1 MSPRATR
8 RAAER
13 QADKQLRK
21 NNPAAPA
28 AVTSNPA
35 VLPAAQEPAIVLP
48 AAFDFTDEEDDALT
62 LHNPLAEKT
71 LAAMAVGS
79 SESPGATPEPTSD
92 ARLAAN
98 RENAKLSTGPRTSTG
113 KAKSRLN
120 AIKTGLCSHVVV
132 LPHEDAAE
140 YQQYLDRRFK
150 KFLAVGDDEVILVQ
164 SLVDNE
170 WRLARIASLEAGVY
184 TLGTRVFKDEFAD
197 EDDPIVRAA
206 LIKVKTMQEYRRD
219 LTNLALQERRLR
231 NHIEKDTAKLEEL
244 QNRRVTKRKHQIEGC
259 QKLRAREPETF
270 EPSDIGFDF
279 STAELQ
285 AYLNQSANQFRLYA
299 TRPDFDLFLA
309 AYRKEKEQVI
319 AA

>member
-1 MSPRATR
+1 MSPRAIR

-13 QADKQLRK
+13 QSHKQLRK
-21 NNPAAPA
+21 DNPAPA
-28 AVTSNPA
+28 AAVSNPA
-35 VLPAAQEPAIVLP
+35 VLPVAQEP
-48 AAFDFTDEEDDALT
+48 AFDFTDEEDDALT
-62 LHNPLAEKT
+62 LHSPLAEKT
-71 LAAMAVGS
+71 LAAMAAGS
-79 SESPGATPEPTSD
+79 TNSGAASEPISD

-98 RENAKLSTGPRTSTG
+98 RQNAQSSTGPRTSTG

-132 LPHEDAAE
+132 LPHEDAIE

-164 SLVDNE
+164 AIVDNE
-170 WRLARIASLEAGVY
+170 WRLARIAPLEAGVF
-184 TLGTRVFKDEFAD
+184 TLGTRVFKDEFPD
-197 EDDPIVRAA
+197 EEDPITRAA

-231 NHIEKDTAKLEEL
+231 NHIEKDLAKLEEL
-244 QNRRVTKRKHQIEGC
+244 QKKRLTKRQRQVEGC
-259 QKLRAREPETF
+259 QKLLAREPETF
-270 EPSDIGFDF
+270 QPTDVGFDF

-285 AYLNQSANQFRLYA
+285 AYLDRSANQFRLYA

-309 AYRKEKEQVI
+309 AFRKEQNQ
-319 AA
+319 AAAA

>member
-1 MSPRATR
+1 MSPRAIR

-13 QADKQLRK
+13 AADKQLRK
-21 NNPAAPA
+21 ENPAAPVA
-28 AVTSNPA
+28 AVSST
-35 VLPAAQEPAIVLP
+35 VLPVAQEPAIVLP
-48 AAFDFTDEEDDALT
+48 AAFDFPDEEDDPLT

-71 LAAMAVGS
+71 LAAMAAGS
-79 SESPGATPEPTSD
+79 ADSGATPEPKPTSD

-98 RENAKLSTGPRTSTG
+98 RENAKLSTGPRTSAG

-132 LPHEDAAE
+132 LPYEDAAA

-150 KFLAVGDDEVILVQ
+150 KFLAVGDDETILVQ
-164 SLVDNE
+164 AIVDNE

-309 AYRKEKEQVI
+309 AYRKETEQVI

>member
-13 QADKQLRK
+13 AADKQLRK
-21 NNPAAPA
+21 NNPALA
-28 AVTSNPA
+28 AVTSTT
-35 VLPAAQEPAIVLP
+35 VLPVAQEPALP
-48 AAFDFTDEEDDALT
+48 AFDFTNEEDDALT

-79 SESPGATPEPTSD
+79 SAPAAAAESKPTSD

-132 LPHEDAAE
+132 LPHEDAIE

-164 SLVDNE
+164 SIVDNE
-170 WRLARIASLEAGVY
+170 WRLARIAPLEAGVY
-184 TLGTRVFKDEFAD
+184 TLGTRVFKDEFPD
-197 EDDPIVRAA
+197 EEDPITRAA

-244 QNRRVTKRKHQIEGC
+244 QNKRITKRQRQIDGC
-259 QKLRAREPETF
+259 QKLLAREPETF

-285 AYLNQSANQFRLYA
+285 AYLDQSANRFRLYA

-309 AYRKEKEQVI
+309 AFRKEQNQ
-319 AA
+319 AAAA

>member
-1 MSPRATR
+1 MSPRAIR

-13 QADKQLRK
+13 AADKQLRK
-21 NNPAAPA
+21 ENPAAPVA
-28 AVTSNPA
+28 AVSST
-35 VLPAAQEPAIVLP
+35 VLPAAQEPALP
-48 AAFDFTDEEDDALT
+48 AFDEEDDALT

-132 LPHEDAAE
+132 LPYEDAAA

-150 KFLAVGDDEVILVQ
+150 KFLAVGDDETILVQ
-164 SLVDNE
+164 AIVDNE

-309 AYRKEKEQVI
+309 AYRKETEQVI

>member
-21 NNPAAPA
+21 TTPAPA
-28 AVTSNPA
+28 AVTSTT
-35 VLPAAQEPAIVLP
+35 VLPVTQEP
-48 AAFDFTDEEDDALT
+48 AFDFTNEEDDALT

-79 SESPGATPEPTSD
+79 SAPAAAAESKPTSD

-98 RENAKLSTGPRTSTG
+98 RQNAQSSTGPRTSTG

-132 LPHEDAAE
+132 LPHEDAAA

-164 SLVDNE
+164 SIVDNE
-170 WRLARIASLEAGVY
+170 WRLARIAPLEAGVY

-197 EDDPIVRAA
+197 EEDPIVRAA

-244 QNRRVTKRKHQIEGC
+244 QNKRITKRKNQVEGC
-259 QKLRAREPETF
+259 QKLLAREPETF

-285 AYLNQSANQFRLYA
+285 AYLDQSANRFRLYA

-309 AYRKEKEQVI
+309 AFRKEQEQAV

>member
-28 AVTSNPA
+28 AATSTPA
-35 VLPAAQEPAIVLP
+35 VLPVAQEPASVLP
-48 AAFDFTDEEDDALT
+48 TAFDFTDEEDDALT

-132 LPHEDAAE
+132 LPYEDAAA

-150 KFLAVGDDEVILVQ
+150 KFLAVGDDETILVQ
-164 SLVDNE
+164 AIVDNE

>member
-1 MSPRATR
+1 MSPRAIR

-13 QADKQLRK
+13 AADKQLRK
-21 NNPAAPA
+21 ENPAAPVA
-28 AVTSNPA
+28 AVSST
-35 VLPAAQEPAIVLP
+35 VLPAAQEPALP
-48 AAFDFTDEEDDALT
+48 AFDEEDDALT

-79 SESPGATPEPTSD
+79 SESPGAAPEPISD

>member
-150 KFLAVGDDEVILVQ
+150 KFLAVGDDETILVQ
-164 SLVDNE
+164 AIVDNE
-170 WRLARIASLEAGVY
+170 WRLARIAPLEAGVY

-244 QNRRVTKRKHQIEGC
+244 QNRRFTKRKHQIEGC

>member
-1 MSPRATR
+1 MSPRAIR

-13 QADKQLRK
+13 AADKQLRK
-21 NNPAAPA
+21 NNPAPA
-28 AVTSNPA
+28 SVSSTPA
-35 VLPAAQEPAIVLP
+35 VLPVAQEPALP
-48 AAFDFTDEEDDALT
+48 AFDFTDEEDDALT

-71 LAAMAVGS
+71 LAAMAAGS
-79 SESPGATPEPTSD
+79 SNNSAAAAEPEPISD

-132 LPHEDAAE
+132 LPHEDAAV
-140 YQQYLDRRFK
+140 YQQYLDRRFN
-150 KFLAVGDDEVILVQ
+150 KFLAVGDDEIILVQ
-164 SLVDNE
+164 AIVDNE
-170 WRLARIASLEAGVY
+170 WRLARIAPLEAGVY
-184 TLGTRVFKDEFAD
+184 TLGTRVFKEEFAD

-244 QNRRVTKRKHQIEGC
+244 QNRRFTKRKHQIEGC

-285 AYLNQSANQFRLYA
+285 AYLDHSADQFRLYA

-309 AYRKEKEQVI
+309 AYRKAQEQVI